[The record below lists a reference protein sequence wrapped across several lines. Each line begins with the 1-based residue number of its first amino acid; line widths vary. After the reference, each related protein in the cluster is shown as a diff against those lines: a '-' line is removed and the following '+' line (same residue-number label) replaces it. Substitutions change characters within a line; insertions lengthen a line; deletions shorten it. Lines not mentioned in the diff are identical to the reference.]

1 MTDILQLD
9 GKELQKELDRIV
21 SQAKPRH
28 REWTTKEIDIVKAL
42 RAKDVPYK
50 EISKVLDRSVGSIG
64 ALISKSPYYD

>member
-9 GKELQKELDRIV
+9 GKELQKELDRIA
-21 SQAKPRH
+21 SAAKPRH

-50 EISKVLDRSVGSIG
+50 DIAKVLDRSVGSIG
-64 ALISKSPYYD
+64 ALISKSPFYD